1 MDEERLQKQ
10 IDFILESDKL
20 KKIFRKT
27 YLADGSRYEND
38 AEHSWHLALMTI
50 LLSEYSNKSID
61 VLKVIKMVLIHDI
74 VEIDAGD
81 TYCYDDAANEDK
93 VKREIAA
100 AKRLFALLPFDQRKE
115 FMDIWVE
122 FEENKTAEANFANAL
137 DCFQPVNLN
146 YASGGISWIENN
158 IAYNQVIKRTSKIQ
172 DGSMQLWNYAKKIID
187 SALLKKY
194 IR

>member
-10 IDFILESDKL
+10 IDFILEADKL

-27 YLADGSRYEND
+27 YLANGSRYEND

-93 VKREIAA
+93 AEREMAA
-100 AKRLFALLPFDQRKE
+100 AKRLFALLPSDQHKE
-115 FMDIWVE
+115 FMDIWIE
-122 FEENKTAEANFANAL
+122 FEENKTDEANFANAL

-146 YASGGISWIENN
+146 YASGGISWKENN
-158 IAYNQVIKRTSKIQ
+158 IAYNQVLKRISKVK

-194 IR
+194 IK